1 MSITKEQYQEIYENL
16 NQVSPVDFDCG
27 VLCGSVCCGC
37 DIVPDEQQEELG
49 IFLMPG
55 EEAMLEG
62 DSDWLDWKTAR
73 AEDVFFPWSWRGT
86 NISYVRC
93 KDPHHCHRAAR
104 SIQCRTF
111 PVEPHILDD
120 GRLSLI
126 YNDMELPYQC
136 PLIEQQVS
144 LNCDFLEAT
153 WNAWNTLLEDPRIR
167 DLVMMNS
174 DDRRPYI
181 EPEDILFAKP
191 PLS

>member
-86 NISYVRC
+86 NISFVRW
-93 KDPHHCHRAAR
+93 
-104 SIQCRTF
+104 S
-111 PVEPHILDD
+111 
-120 GRLSLI
+120 
-126 YNDMELPYQC
+126 
-136 PLIEQQVS
+136 
-144 LNCDFLEAT
+144 
-153 WNAWNTLLEDPRIR
+153 PRFWMTG
-167 DLVMMNS
+167 D
-174 DDRRPYI
+174 
-181 EPEDILFAKP
+181 
-191 PLS
+191 